1 MKNVAIENCSLSMTD
16 VADTDEPLVL
26 TRAGEPVAAV
36 FPFSKDD
43 LDSMVLS
50 SNPDFLRL
58 LEKSVKRGET
68 EGWVPL
74 AEVRRRLGV

>member
-1 MKNVAIENCSLSMTD
+1 MKTLAIENCHLILTD
-16 VADTDEPLVL
+16 VADTDEPIVL

-43 LDSMVLS
+43 LDSIALS
-50 SNPDFLRL
+50 SNPHFLRL
-58 LEKSVKRGET
+58 LEKSMKRGET

>member
-1 MKNVAIENCSLSMTD
+1 MKTVAIENCKLSLTD
-16 VADTDEPLVL
+16 VANTDEPLVL
-26 TRAGEPVAAV
+26 TKSGEPVAAV
-36 FPFSKDD
+36 FPFSTDD
-43 LDSMVLS
+43 LDSLALS

-58 LEKSVKRGET
+58 LEKSVKRAET